1 MVEGITMDPKRL
13 YWGQR
18 LEFLR
23 NAQYL
28 FSNLEGIA
36 SSSDDGTAVI
46 VSNDI
51 LPMLRA
57 AFAVAKLESLGK
69 ERLLA
74 LEHISPSIM
83 PSNSLESALRTI
95 EQFFLDGV
103 TRFSGDQYKQLANVC
118 LSAGHLYEEG
128 YW

>member
-1 MVEGITMDPKRL
+1 MEEGVTMDTKRL

-28 FSNLEGIA
+28 FSSLESIA
-36 SSSDDGTAVI
+36 GSSDDGTAVI
-46 VSNDI
+46 APNDTI
-51 LPMLRA
+51 PMLRA

-69 ERLLA
+69 EQLLA
-74 LEHISPSIM
+74 LEHITSTVS
-83 PSNSLESALRTI
+83 SDSLNSALRTI

-118 LSAGHLYEEG
+118 LSARHLYEKC
-128 YW
+128 YL